1 MTSSSYSSASSSL
14 GNSPRVVIMCGG
26 KGKRLRPYTTVLPKP
41 LMPIGDHSILELVLR
56 KLADSGFVNVTLCV
70 GYLSEIIQAVIGN
83 GEKFG
88 LRIDYVTEEKPLGTI
103 GPLSFID
110 DLGDDFLVMNG
121 DVLTDLNP
129 MQVLAEHR
137 EKCADLTIATY
148 ERVHQIDFGVLH
160 SNPETGRV
168 TEFVEKPT
176 RTYQVS
182 MGIYCLNKSLL
193 QYVPKGEYYG
203 FDHLVL
209 KLLAENRIVQSSV
222 HRGYW
227 LDIGRLE
234 DYEAAQVDPRWSL
247 DS

>member
-1 MTSSSYSSASSSL
+1 MNQPTYLTTNS
-14 GNSPRVVIMCGG
+14 SPRVVIMCGG

-56 KLADSGFVNVTLCV
+56 KLAASGFKSITLCV
-70 GYLSEIIQAVIGN
+70 GYLAEIIRAVIGD

-88 LRIDYVTEEKPLGTI
+88 LQIDYVMEEKPLGTI
-103 GPLSFID
+103 GPLAFID
-110 DLGDDFLVMNG
+110 GLGDDFLVMNG

-129 MQVLAEHR
+129 MDVVTEHR
-137 EKCADLTIATY
+137 SKNADLTIATY
-148 ERVHQIDFGVLH
+148 ERNHQIDFGVLH
-160 SNPETGRV
+160 TDSESGRI
-168 TEFVEKPT
+168 TDFVEKPT
-176 RTYQVS
+176 RSYNVS

-193 QYVPKGEYYG
+193 KYVPKGEYYG

-209 KLLAENRIVQSSV
+209 RLLEENKRVQSCI

-234 DYEAAQVDPRWSL
+234 DYEAAQSDPRWSI
-247 DS
+247 DP